1 LKHTFLCLISYYF
14 FDVLGRYN
22 LGFEVDT
29 PKRKWILCGMTEQD
43 RDAWMNV
50 ILSHVPSDVRSF
62 SLKKLRMSALS
73 RQRSGIGGIGGIGV
87 GAFHQVCFKNVL
99 FIFLITLLFVQCF
112 YYDVCTLI
120 LREKKINILL

>member
-1 LKHTFLCLISYYF
+1 MYYF

-73 RQRSGIGGIGGIGV
+73 RQRSGIGGIGGIDGIGV
-87 GAFHQVCFKNVL
+87 GVSHLVCVKNVL
-99 FIFLITLLFVQCF
+99 FIFVITLLFVQCF

-120 LREKKINILL
+120 LCEK